1 MDSRDNIKPL
11 SFIGTHIHTLGTSG
25 KLQIFILNDFPS
37 MSPFLGVILF
47 VPVNGIFL
55 MAFPS
60 AGRELDTLAVLVKVI
75 YLSALGHPLSVFVN
89 GSHCQHDVA
98 MGIVSGWIWVMDC
111 KITTHSLGHKIL
123 IAVFLYHLRTHFKRH
138 FSWQGNN
145 ETPCKL

>member
-1 MDSRDNIKPL
+1 MDSRDNIKSL

-37 MSPFLGVILF
+37 VSPFLGVILF

-75 YLSALGHPLSVFVN
+75 NLSALGHPLSIFVN
-89 GSHCQHDVA
+89 GSHCQHNVT
-98 MGIVSGWIWVMDC
+98 MGIVSRRVGVMDC
-111 KITTHSLGHKIL
+111 KITTHSFGHEIL
-123 IAVFLYHLRTHFKRH
+123 IAIFLHHLRTHFKWH
-138 FSWQGNN
+138 FSRQGNN